1 MNRDGPIFV
10 PEHVAT
16 LSAKMAEFFP
26 NHSLLS
32 KPQFLK
38 INQPSLIKSMVEGP
52 CGDRIGLSYAEAS
65 FKKLKLKSYADG
77 MDILVMHDVT
87 DIKAPI
93 KIDAFILIEK
103 GECKK
108 LPSTYSVNLI
118 CSLAQLKGNNGIGG
132 GLFLLAS
139 FLYCLKHYF
148 ITEKI
153 SDQKAILELANS
165 YENIQGFITY
175 TKLGFHK
182 DVSLTGDDCLEGLKD
197 KNLPMTMNLSRVQPN
212 DFLDFL
218 DKKIPYVKTAGLT
231 QLYRH
236 IDDDT
241 GLFNL
246 FRTYTPGKLGESV
259 MKRYRQE
266 EKQKECAG
274 YATILSTKQFSGG
287 RTDIE
292 RRDLEYC
299 KNEYED
305 LFENA
310 RSYPVRYVQSF
321 YKISPR
327 RKIVKSVRK
336 SKKRSKK
343 SVRKSKKS
351 VRKSKKSVRKSKKS
365 VRKSKKSVRK
375 SKK

>member
-16 LSAKMAEFFP
+16 LCAKMTEFFP

-38 INQPSLIKSMVEGP
+38 INRDKPLLIKSMVEGP
-52 CGDRIGLSYAEAS
+52 CGDRIGLSYAEES

-77 MDILVMHDVT
+77 MDILVMRDVT
-87 DIKAPI
+87 DMKAPI

-103 GECKK
+103 GECNK

-118 CSLAQLKGNNGIGG
+118 CSRSELKGSNGIGG

-148 ITEKI
+148 IDNEI
-153 SDQKAILELANS
+153 VEQKAILELAGS

-182 DVSLTGDDCLEGLKD
+182 DVSLTGKDCLNGLD
-197 KNLPMTMNLSRVQPN
+197 DQNLPMTMNLSRIQPT
-212 DFLDFL
+212 DLFDFL

-246 FRTYTPGKLGESV
+246 FRTYIP
-259 MKRYRQE
+259 KRPDQQT
-266 EKQKECAG
+266 KQKECAAL
-274 YATILSTKQFSGG
+274 ATILANKQYDGG
-287 RTDIE
+287 RMGDE
-292 RRDLEYC
+292 KKNLEYC

-305 LFENA
+305 LFDNA
-310 RSYPVRYVQSF
+310 RSYPARYVQSF
-321 YKISPR
+321 YKYSPR
-327 RKIVKSVRK
+327 RKNKKSVRK
-336 SKKRSKK
+336 TKKSVRKTKKSVRKTKKTKK
-343 SVRKSKKS
+343 SVRKSKK
-351 VRKSKKSVRKSKKS
+351 
-365 VRKSKKSVRK
+365 
-375 SKK
+375 